1 MGGVSDRHFV
11 LLNCW
16 ASDAILDPMVI
27 CLLGVESNSKTDPE
41 GQGKGNRGV
50 SRAWPGTAPIAIL
63 CGGLA
68 SSWVFLPGAGTHV
81 KATDALKRSYKM
93 SLYCESK

>member
-50 SRAWPGTAPIAIL
+50 SRAWPGTALIAIL

-68 SSWVFLPGAGTHV
+68 SSSQIIFLQSIG
-81 KATDALKRSYKM
+81 L
-93 SLYCESK
+93 SLYL

>member
-16 ASDAILDPMVI
+16 APDAILDPMVI
-27 CLLGVESNSKTDPE
+27 CLLGVESNSKIDPE

-50 SRAWPGTAPIAIL
+50 SRGMARHCSNCHSLWRL
-63 CGGLA
+63 GLKLGL
-68 SSWVFLPGAGTHV
+68 SPRGWES
-81 KATDALKRSYKM
+81 RESYRYFEKK
-93 SLYCESK
+93 L